1 MSTKFCYFAKSFN
14 LSAMAEPSVEFYEIG
29 NLMRDLIRVFMNRIN
44 VRSEEVIK
52 LTHDQF
58 FFLYSINMKENEVI
72 QKDMAE
78 FMKKDKSVIFRM
90 IDALEEKDLIRRVV
104 DKNDRRKNCLMVT
117 KTGMRVLENYKQ
129 IGRELIEQIHEGIDK
144 ENIDLFYRVVHQ
156 LKENTHNL

>member
-1 MSTKFCYFAKSFN
+1 
-14 LSAMAEPSVEFYEIG
+14 MAEPSVDFFEIG
-29 NLMRDLIRVFMNRIN
+29 HLMRDLIRVFMNRIN

-58 FFLYSINMKENEVI
+58 FFLYSINSKENEVI

-104 DKNDRRKNCLMVT
+104 DENDRRKNCLMVT
-117 KTGMRVLENYKQ
+117 KTGLRVLENYKQ
-129 IGRELIEQIHEGIDK
+129 IGRELIEQIHHGIDK
-144 ENIDLFYRVVHQ
+144 KNIELFYHVVHQ
-156 LKENTHNL
+156 LKENTNNL